1 VPLSIAAERQVNW
14 RRLLLAGLTAAA
26 LTGLGGGL
34 LELRRLGFAD
44 DAAARRVEAE
54 VRREFDAVTGRLA
67 AVASAVAGDPR
78 AAAALDAGPDA
89 ARTLFDLVRDAA
101 GGPDGEVAATVYD
114 TPGTVARAWVG
125 RPSDIPADRVAGT
138 SAFFVIQTPLGLR
151 LVHVQPIAGADGRR
165 VGAVAAEYA
174 LSPAVPAAAMVSPE
188 YTLPTRV
195 APVSL
200 RTRVEGAGD
209 RPRPG
214 AFILRSPAGDPLLEA
229 EIADADLAR
238 ARVRWHQRVA
248 AAVVIVCGVTLLLLI
263 GPLLDR
269 RGRARTAR
277 DFVRPT
283 AGASG
288 LLLGGAATVWAGL
301 ALLAGGWPAAPVS
314 LTIGCATAAALATL
328 LAGGVARLP
337 LQFAGRRA
345 APASRPVAFAS
356 MQLAAGA
363 IVAIL
368 LIAFGLL
375 LGTAFAPV
383 AVRLRNF
390 SLPPIGDAGTLSWL
404 AGVLALHLAAVWS
417 STLVFAA
424 APSAWRLPRRPGR
437 AHLVLFTLWL
447 LPVVVG
453 GAVAGLRGWPLSVP
467 GLLGSAIACATA
479 ALIAHR
485 VVTWYRH
492 ATVAARIRRSS
503 SPSSFRRCS
512 SIRWSIISPRGRW
525 SGWWPRALRRRRRT
539 TPRWCRI
546 V

>member
-114 TPGTVARAWVG
+114 TPGTIARAWVG

-200 RTRVEGAGD
+200 RTRV
-209 RPRPG
+209 
-214 AFILRSPAGDPLLEA
+214 
-229 EIADADLAR
+229 
-238 ARVRWHQRVA
+238 
-248 AAVVIVCGVTLLLLI
+248 
-263 GPLLDR
+263 
-269 RGRARTAR
+269 
-277 DFVRPT
+277 
-283 AGASG
+283 
-288 LLLGGAATVWAGL
+288 
-301 ALLAGGWPAAPVS
+301 
-314 LTIGCATAAALATL
+314 
-328 LAGGVARLP
+328 
-337 LQFAGRRA
+337 
-345 APASRPVAFAS
+345 
-356 MQLAAGA
+356 
-363 IVAIL
+363 
-368 LIAFGLL
+368 
-375 LGTAFAPV
+375 
-383 AVRLRNF
+383 
-390 SLPPIGDAGTLSWL
+390 
-404 AGVLALHLAAVWS
+404 
-417 STLVFAA
+417 
-424 APSAWRLPRRPGR
+424 
-437 AHLVLFTLWL
+437 
-447 LPVVVG
+447 
-453 GAVAGLRGWPLSVP
+453 
-467 GLLGSAIACATA
+467 
-479 ALIAHR
+479 
-485 VVTWYRH
+485 
-492 ATVAARIRRSS
+492 
-503 SPSSFRRCS
+503 
-512 SIRWSIISPRGRW
+512 
-525 SGWWPRALRRRRRT
+525 
-539 TPRWCRI
+539 
-546 V
+546 